1 MKSLKPAAGI
11 MALLASAGAQAHS
24 FGQVYTLPVPFRL
37 YAWASVAA
45 LLLSFLVAA
54 RFLSRAQAER
64 SPRLLVLPAPPV
76 LLTGALL
83 ALLRVGSVGTLLL
96 CIAAGFA
103 GPADPFLNLGM
114 TLFWIGFVLA
124 FAYLALLL
132 GDLYALINPWR
143 ALVDCLGRLHDRLA
157 SRTLFRGRLRRP
169 ERLGHWPALLLYM
182 GFIGIELFSH
192 GSPRS
197 LAALLLAYTG
207 INLAGAWL
215 LGARAWF
222 RQGECFSVLLRL
234 LGRMAPLAWL
244 PPDSAIGHGRLVLR
258 LPFSGLRQGRA
269 GDLGELLF
277 ILFMLSATAFDGL
290 HVTEP
295 WRKLFWQDG
304 FALLAPWLGDNIV
317 SAWPVMRRLHMIWE
331 IGTLLLSPL
340 LYLAPYLLC
349 LALARRLAGSGPSLR
364 ELALRF
370 AWTLLPIALVY
381 HVSHYYT
388 LVLTQGP
395 ELPRLLADPLG
406 RGWQLFT
413 PPAAAAGSRL
423 PDMNWIWHTQVG
435 LILAGHMVSVHLAHA
450 EALRCFGTPR
460 RALLSQLPMLALMMA
475 FTVFGLWIIA
485 QPLADAG

>member
-1 MKSLKPAAGI
+1 MRLARSTTGTL
-11 MALLASAGAQAHS
+11 ALLASASAQAHS

-45 LLLSFLVAA
+45 LLLSFLVAG
-54 RFLSRAQAER
+54 RLLDRAQAER
-64 SPRLLVLPAPPV
+64 PPRLHVLPAAPGA
-76 LLTGALL
+76 LTGPLL
-83 ALLRVGSVGTLLL
+83 ALLRLASTGALLL
-96 CIAAGFA
+96 CMVAGLA
-103 GPADPFLNLGM
+103 GPADPFLNVSM

-132 GDLYALINPWR
+132 GNLYALINPWR
-143 ALVDCLGRLHDRLA
+143 ALIVCLERHHDA
-157 SRTLFRGRLRRP
+157 LFRGRIRQP

-192 GSPRS
+192 GSPRT
-197 LAALLLAYTG
+197 LAAMLLAYTG

-215 LGARAWF
+215 LGTRAWF

-234 LGRMAPLAWL
+234 FGRMAPLAWL
-244 PPDSAIGHGRLVLR
+244 PADRASGRGRLALR
-258 LPFSGLRQGRA
+258 PPFSGLRHGRA

-304 FALLAPWLGDNIV
+304 FALLSPWLGDNIV
-317 SAWPVMRRLHMIWE
+317 SAWPILHRLHMIWE
-331 IGTLLLSPL
+331 ISTLLLSPL

-349 LALARRLAGSGPSLR
+349 LALARRLAASPLSLR

-388 LVLTQGP
+388 LILTQGP

-413 PPAAAAGSRL
+413 PPPAAAGSRL
-423 PDMNWIWHTQVG
+423 PDMTWVWHTQVG
-435 LILAGHMVSVHLAHA
+435 LILAGHLVSVHLAHA

-460 RALLSQLPMLALMMA
+460 RALLSQLPLLILMMA
-475 FTVFGLWIIA
+475 FTVFGLWILA
-485 QPLADAG
+485 QPLADAS